1 MKHYKHPVIYRYF
14 FSALAFQKNRFW
26 SVLFL
31 LLGCFPL
38 KAQKTLSLDSLWNGA
53 YDASRM
59 ESIRSMKDGASYTL
73 LKDTENEQ
81 ANQLVQ
87 SYYKK
92 PKEVLVLIDS
102 RDYEQIERFTDYSFS
117 KNEEKILLESDDL
130 PIYRRSK
137 IADYWVFDRLT
148 KKLQRIS

>member
-1 MKHYKHPVIYRYF
+1 
-14 FSALAFQKNRFW
+14 
-26 SVLFL
+26 
-31 LLGCFPL
+31 
-38 KAQKTLSLDSLWNGA
+38 
-53 YDASRM
+53 M

-137 IADYWVFDRLT
+137 IA
-148 KKLQRIS
+148 